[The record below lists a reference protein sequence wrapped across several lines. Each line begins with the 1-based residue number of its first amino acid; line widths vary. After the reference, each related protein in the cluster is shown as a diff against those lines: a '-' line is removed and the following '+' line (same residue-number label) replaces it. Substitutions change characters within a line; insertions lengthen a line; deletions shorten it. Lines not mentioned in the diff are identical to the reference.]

1 MNKWR
6 DSCIR
11 SQDHQKS
18 KFEKLEKE
26 CLAARTFLSEK
37 RPTNADLNF
46 NKNLINSIESIV
58 AEKEPL
64 IISLISTVY
73 EDLKSIHTHLN
84 AFCS

>member
-11 SQDHQKS
+11 SQEHQKS

-37 RPTNADLNF
+37 RSSNNADLNL
-46 NKNLINSIESIV
+46 NKNLANNIESIV
-58 AEKEPL
+58 SEKEPL

-73 EDLKSIHTHLN
+73 EDL
-84 AFCS
+84 